1 LKARQPYPAEGA
13 LVRAR
18 TLLLEVGLEVPVRD
32 WNDLALILGT
42 AWLPVLPHATPS
54 AGRILRRRL
63 APLLAPPLPLDL
75 AWARPRGEIVHLAG
89 SAAPLVAGNR
99 EPLWRVTRSEDD
111 GAVWLCEEA
120 DDFLLTDPDGN
131 RACILVDGGHLIGAE
146 TMHPGQPVSVFG
158 FLDEIPDRMGL
169 ARSPHGR
176 VGVIP
181 ALQSRSDWP
190 LLVIP
195 RGAAPPAGEP
205 QGPAPVVT

>member
-1 LKARQPYPAEGA
+1 MKTRRPYPEQGA
-13 LVRAR
+13 LARAR
-18 TLLLEVGLEVPVRD
+18 SVLLEVGFDIPVRA
-32 WNDLALILGT
+32 WTDLALILGT

-54 AGRILRRRL
+54 VARILRRRL
-63 APLLAPPLPLDL
+63 APLAASPLPLAA
-75 AWARPRGEIVHLAG
+75 AWARPRGQIVHLAG
-89 SAAPLVAGNR
+89 SATPFVAAHRG
-99 EPLWRVTRSEDD
+99 PLWQVTRAEDES
-111 GAVWLCEEA
+111 GAWLCEEA
-120 DDFLLTDPDGN
+120 EDFLLTDPEGD
-131 RACILVDGGHLIGAE
+131 RACVLVDCGHLLGAE
-146 TMHPGQPVSVFG
+146 TLHPGQPVSVFG

-176 VGVIP
+176 VGVVP